1 MRRGEKTTKYA
12 DFISDWQLSL
22 LRVVTETLTDRDGKG
37 QTERRQGKGM
47 REKKATNS
55 REISCGALH

>member
-22 LRVVTETLTDRDGKG
+22 LRVVTETVTDRGGKG
-37 QTERRQGKGM
+37 QTERRAKGM